1 MTGMLARLI
10 DEHANLARLVRLLD
24 ACPIARALDGDT
36 VPIKGAELLV
46 DALYYLT
53 HFPDQHHHIAEDG
66 IVARLEQK
74 SAIDDELAETIR
86 SQHATLARHGEDLM
100 RDLESAA
107 REETMSWALVHTNVR
122 LYAEL
127 LRHNMAT
134 EELALFPLAQRHLEA
149 DDWCALED
157 VATASAQRDPLF
169 GTAVAARFA
178 QLRRIIASESDCGCE
193 VHPR

>member
-1 MTGMLARLI
+1 MTGLLERLL
-10 DEHANLARLVRLLD
+10 DEHANLVRLVRLLD
-24 ACPIARALDGDT
+24 TCPIARALEGDK
-36 VPIKGAELLV
+36 VAIKGAELLV

-53 HFPDQHHHIAEDG
+53 RFPDQLHHPAEDG
-66 IVARLEQK
+66 IVARLQQK

-107 REETMSWALVHTNVR
+107 REETMSWALVHSNVR

-149 DDWCALED
+149 DDWSALEQ
-157 VATASAQRDPLF
+157 AEAANAPRDPLF
-169 GTAVAARFA
+169 GKPVDARFA
-178 QLRRIIASESDCGCE
+178 QLRRIIARESDCGCE